1 MGLELTQAGEV
12 LKPYA
17 EEILALM
24 DEARAAVEATAGQ
37 AAGPLTIGA
46 LETIASAKMPR
57 WLSAFRG
64 DHPNIT
70 LQLKIAG
77 SGDLLHKLEGGDIDI
92 AFCFDKG
99 DLDKRFFKRVV
110 SAEPLVLVASP
121 DEQPVLIADDLGALA
136 AKNFVATEAGCVY
149 RHLFDKTFAEAGIV
163 APQLAAEVDSIRTIA
178 RLVAAGTGLALV
190 PRLAVVDALDHGDL
204 IEMPW
209 PGPVQT
215 VSLVA
220 IWRRRR
226 VQPLALKQL
235 LAVAGAAFTPVRPVD
250 ARPRRAVS
258 SLS

>member
-1 MGLELTQAGEV
+1 V

-99 DLDKRFFKRVV
+99 DLDKRFFKRGG
-110 SAEPLVLVASP
+110 
-121 DEQPVLIADDLGALA
+121 IGGAI
-136 AKNFVATEAGCVY
+136 GSGG
-149 RHLFDKTFAEAGIV
+149 FA
-163 APQLAAEVDSIRTIA
+163 PT
-178 RLVAAGTGLALV
+178 
-190 PRLAVVDALDHGDL
+190 
-204 IEMPW
+204 
-209 PGPVQT
+209 
-215 VSLVA
+215 
-220 IWRRRR
+220 
-226 VQPLALKQL
+226 
-235 LAVAGAAFTPVRPVD
+235 
-250 ARPRRAVS
+250 S
-258 SLS
+258 SQY